1 MGAAHLRF
9 GLSRERGPIGFISTF
24 RNVRPM
30 SALPPKADIGQ
41 TFQNVLMNP
50 MGPSRGSS
58 RTEDGPPPL
67 SKCPTKAQCR
77 FGLRSGSFSCHWDKP
92 LVSSHPAD
100 SEILS
105 SSLWL
110 RAVVGVSLRVR
121 HYKPERRLRTTRA
134 EDIWGALSPLIVDDL
149 RFHGITSV
157 RAIATRV
164 NERGILTPRGGSWHP
179 TSAARL
185 LSRLQS

>member
-1 MGAAHLRF
+1 MPTGWPPRSPRHPWPLRQRHRTLSASRTWGSF
-9 GLSRERGPIGFISTF
+9 FYAPGLDHIGGDRLPIGGLRQCRLLAAVGHSE
-24 RNVRPM
+24 M
-30 SALPPKADIGQ
+30 SLRAHW
-41 TFQNVLMNP
+41 V
-50 MGPSRGSS
+50 PSRGSN

-110 RAVVGVSLRVR
+110 RAVVGVSLRAR
-121 HYKPERRLRTTRA
+121 HNLKSQR
-134 EDIWGALSPLIVDDL
+134 SPSFCLEV
-149 RFHGITSV
+149 
-157 RAIATRV
+157 A
-164 NERGILTPRGGSWHP
+164 
-179 TSAARL
+179 
-185 LSRLQS
+185 